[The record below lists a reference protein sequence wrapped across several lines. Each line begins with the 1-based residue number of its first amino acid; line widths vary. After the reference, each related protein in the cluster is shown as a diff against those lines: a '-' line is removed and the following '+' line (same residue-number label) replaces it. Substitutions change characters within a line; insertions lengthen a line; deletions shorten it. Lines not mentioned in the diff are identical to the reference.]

1 VTTRTLVLDAS
12 YKPHRVVT
20 WQRAAQLINDGR
32 AEVIELYEE
41 TLRAISRETIKSLQ
55 LSKSMLRWF
64 ELVVDGSDPNMLV
77 VKMPAVIRLI
87 SVLGRKKV
95 VKFSRINVLTRDGFS
110 CQYCGEKKPTV
121 ELNYDHVLPKS
132 RGGKTTWSNIVS
144 SCIPCNSRKGNR
156 TPEEAGMR
164 LLKAP
169 ICPKS
174 LPIVALR
181 VQSLGKI
188 PSLWRD
194 YLYWNVEL
202 EP

>member
-1 VTTRTLVLDAS
+1 MTTRTLVLDAS

-32 AEVIELYEE
+32 AEVVELYAE
-41 TLRAISRETIKSLQ
+41 TLRAIRRETIASLA
-55 LSKSMLRWF
+55 LSKSMLAWF
-64 ELVVDGSDPNMLV
+64 ELSVDDRDPDLLV

-95 VKFSRINVLTRDGFS
+95 VKFSRINVLTRDGFA
-110 CQYCGEKKPTV
+110 CQYCAAKKPSI
-121 ELNYDHVLPKS
+121 ELNYDHVLPRS
-132 RGGKTTWSNIVS
+132 RGGKTTWTNIVS
-144 SCIPCNSRKGNR
+144 SCLPCNSRKSNR

-169 ICPKS
+169 VCPKS
-174 LPIVALR
+174 LPIVAIRLH
-181 VQSLGKI
+181 SLGEI

>member
-1 VTTRTLVLDAS
+1 MITRTLVLDAG
-12 YKPHRVVT
+12 YQPHRVVS

-32 AEVIELYEE
+32 AEVVELYEE
-41 TLRAISRETIKSLQ
+41 TLRAISRETAKSLD

-64 ELVVDGSDPNMLV
+64 ESVVDVSDNDMLV
-77 VKMPAVIRLI
+77 VKIPAVIRLVN
-87 SVLGRKKV
+87 VLGRKKV

-110 CQYCGEKKPTV
+110 CQYCGAKRATS
-121 ELNYDHVLPKS
+121 ELNYDHILPRS
-132 RGGKTTWSNIVS
+132 RGGKTTWTNIVS
-144 SCIPCNSRKGNR
+144 SCIPCNSKKGNR

-164 LLKAP
+164 LLKTP
-169 ICPKS
+169 VCPKT

-181 VQSLGKI
+181 FQNLGEI
-188 PSLWRD
+188 PTLWRD